1 MTTAPRTVQWIQL
14 ATIWSLK
21 LNMNCEIS
29 FNREWWFWLNLEKF
43 IIPLFAN
50 SEEGDKWTRFSMNM
64 AMVMI
69 GSISDELV
77 IITWHII
84 IVACTMFTYTHS

>member
-1 MTTAPRTVQWIQL
+1 MKFKIKYELRNFFQQGMMILVESIKVYNT
-14 ATIWSLK
+14 
-21 LNMNCEIS
+21 
-29 FNREWWFWLNLEKF
+29 WFT
-43 IIPLFAN
+43 N
-50 SEEGDKWTRFSMNM
+50 SEEGDKWARFSMNM

-69 GSISDELV
+69 GLISDELV